1 MQSRCV
7 LFKRC
12 VSGPVSWFRCH
23 WDPPRQLR
31 ERGTNSHC
39 HRMIHQSETKGD
51 QSLNRR
57 NESPHT
63 FMDSGVFS
71 PNLQQA
77 LVSFWP
83 TESSFQEK
91 GIEIRHEQSQPQAC
105 NAEPRIH
112 FWLWT
117 LPPAPHPAYTPPP
130 NTDQRPSG
138 FSHWMSKQLKEY
150 RQAFRPRVRASMMQA
165 VLLFLSSFFFLDS
178 VKISD
183 FFLSLQHS
191 KLTPWQRVYFYLLY
205 WLLCTHFFFSLQN
218 GIEALTGTSIN
229 SSLALQDD
237 LCFHLLH
244 CFLSNAPSLGF
255 HLISSHYS
263 RSSFHLLL
271 SRL

>member
-12 VSGPVSWFRCH
+12 VSGPVSWFRSH
-23 WDPPRQLR
+23 WDSPRQLR
-31 ERGTNSHC
+31 DRGINSHC

-150 RQAFRPRVRASMMQA
+150 RHEFRPGVRASMMQA
-165 VLLFLSSFFFLDS
+165 LLLFLSSFFFLDS

-183 FFLSLQHS
+183 FFSSLSNTLNWLHDRKFIFICS
-191 KLTPWQRVYFYLLY
+191 IGYFAH
-205 WLLCTHFFFSLQN
+205 TFFF
-218 GIEALTGTSIN
+218 
-229 SSLALQDD
+229 
-237 LCFHLLH
+237 FH
-244 CFLSNAPSLGF
+244 CKWN
-255 HLISSHYS
+255 
-263 RSSFHLLL
+263 RSTNCDQY
-271 SRL
+271 